1 MLRDYVT
8 LKLGNG
14 KELRMPKL
22 NLEMLPNNFPE
33 DLKNQISAKLNTGF

>member
-14 KELRMPKL
+14 NEIKMPKL
-22 NLEMLPNNFPE
+22 NLDMLPNNFE
-33 DLKNQISAKLNTGF
+33 DIKNQISAKMFP